1 MTRLSEIMEK
11 QPRLLSSKLFQRH
24 RQFEVVLN
32 RSVLAWK
39 EIERNRKR
47 SSGISSVSETA
58 HSHAVQVCE
67 IVAVCKTEEDNH
79 DDAKTRSQKKAK
91 QLSQVYPHAFTVSYV
106 RRTRQHQWR
115 CSDVTFHCADQALCE
130 QWIQAISE
138 QLSLLTNRP
147 KNLLVYINPYG
158 GKRRGKRIYEQR
170 VAPLFRRACISAD
183 VIVTERANHAR
194 DHLKTEANL
203 DKYDGVVCVGGD
215 GMFSEILHGLVTRTQ
230 TDHGVDQNQPDA
242 QLAPCS
248 LHIGIIPAGSTDCIC
263 FATVGTNDPVTSALH
278 IIVGDSQPMDVC
290 SVHHHD
296 VFLRYSVSLLGYG
309 FYGDVLTDSER
320 KRWLGP
326 ARYDLSGVKTFLNHN
341 YYEGTISFL
350 PAEGDTGSPRDKLQ
364 CRSGCHVCRHK
375 PSSKD
380 KQREVSG
387 EKEKSEKDSSGWSVI
402 RGKFIAI
409 NAASMS
415 CACPRSPKGLSPS
428 AHLAD
433 GTTDLILVRK
443 CSRLDFFRHLLRHTN
458 KEDQFDHS
466 FVEVHRVRTF
476 RFQPLHQE
484 LTSLE
489 DLNETPKKN
498 SFSPMCSGQTTYS
511 YSKAHSSWNCDGEI
525 LPHAAIQVSVQ
536 CQLIRLFARGIE
548 EQQCVFEDPCTL
560 WGLEP
565 STH

>member
-1 MTRLSEIMEK
+1 MTRLNEVMDK
-11 QPRLLSSKLFQRH
+11 QPRLLSSKLFQKH
-24 RQFEVVLN
+24 RQVEVVLS
-32 RSVLAWK
+32 RSVLYWK
-39 EIERNRKR
+39 EIEKSRKR
-47 SSGISSVSETA
+47 SSCTSRESETA

-67 IVAVCKTEEDNH
+67 IVAVHKSEED
-79 DDAKTRSQKKAK
+79 DQGDTKRGRLKKAK
-91 QLSQVYPHAFTVSYV
+91 QQSQLYPHTFTVSYV

-115 CSDVTFHCADQALCE
+115 CSDVSFHCASQALCQ
-130 QWIQAISE
+130 QWIQVINE

-147 KNLLVYINPYG
+147 KRLLVYINPYG
-158 GKRRGKRIYEQR
+158 GKQQGKRIYEQK

-183 VIVTERANHAR
+183 VIVTECANHAR

-215 GMFSEILHGLVTRTQ
+215 GMFSEIVHGLVTRTQ
-230 TDHGVDQNQPDA
+230 TDHGVDQSRADA
-242 QLAPCS
+242 ELVPCS
-248 LHIGIIPAGSTDCIC
+248 LRIGIIPAGSTDCIC
-263 FATVGTNDPVTSALH
+263 FGTVGTNDPVTSALH

-290 SVHHHD
+290 SVHHGD

-326 ARYDLSGVKTFLNHN
+326 ARYDLSGVKTFLSHN
-341 YYEGTISFL
+341 YYEGTVSYL
-350 PAEGDTGSPRDKLQ
+350 PTADGLGNPRDKVQ
-364 CRSGCHVCRHK
+364 CRSGCHICQHK
-375 PSSKD
+375 HSSKD
-380 KQREVSG
+380 KQWEMS
-387 EKEKSEKDSSGWSVI
+387 EEEEKSDKDRWSTI
-402 RGKFIAI
+402 HGKFIAI

-458 KEDQFDHS
+458 KDDQFDHS

-476 RFQPLHQE
+476 RFQPFQKQLV
-484 LTSLE
+484 SRE
-489 DLNETPKKN
+489 DPSEPPKKKG
-498 SFSPMCSGQTTYS
+498 FSPMCSGQTTCN
-511 YSKAHSSWNCDGEI
+511 YSKAHSSWSCDGEI
-525 LPHAAIQVSVQ
+525 LKHAAIQVSVQ

-548 EQQCVFEDPCTL
+548 EQQKQ
-560 WGLEP
+560 
-565 STH
+565 